1 MESMEERLMDAM
13 KAVAAKVDGMDGIA
27 KHLAQIDLKLA
38 QQDELLDRVQT
49 KVDRSMTS
57 LGQVQQE

>member
-1 MESMEERLMDAM
+1 MDAM